1 MRARF
6 LLVCLA
12 FAASSIACTAITD
25 EEAADEE
32 TTSEDALASADAA
45 GVRVGSPEERIV
57 LNLVNDIS
65 IDAAGY
71 RTRAKLSK
79 TLSEALVKARA
90 GASASPIDDKFFYS
104 VDEMKPIK
112 GVSKAQFTLLKNYGT
127 AQGYDYAPPG
137 LILMEIPDN
146 LGRPPTSN
154 DVQIARGY
162 DGRLRAPALA
172 MIRANI
178 QNPVHVQ
185 NERFVSDSIA
195 ASYKAFNVGLSNLFI
210 PGSPPR
216 RFMDSLAPDSVEFLC
231 TISTLNPTIV
241 RYEKDG
247 RVGYLQR
254 APSGGGYVRADAS
267 LIKDDGE
274 IRYPVLLRAK
284 VRFDKPGVQLEYPK
298 WSATVLS
305 APTSTVTEG

>member
-1 MRARF
+1 
-6 LLVCLA
+6 
-12 FAASSIACTAITD
+12 
-25 EEAADEE
+25 
-32 TTSEDALASADAA
+32 
-45 GVRVGSPEERIV
+45 VGSPEERIV
-57 LNLVNDIS
+57 LNLVNDVS
-65 IDAAGY
+65 MDAARY
-71 RTRAKLSK
+71 RASVKLSK
-79 TLSEALVKARA
+79 TFAEALVKARA
-90 GASASPIDDKFFYS
+90 GATASPIDDKFFYS

-137 LILMEIPDN
+137 LVLMEIPDN

-154 DVQIARGY
+154 DVQVARGY

-178 QNPVHVQ
+178 QNAVHPQ
-185 NERFVSDSIA
+185 NERFATDSIA
-195 ASYKAFNVGLSNLFI
+195 ATYKAFHIGLSNLFI
-210 PGSPPR
+210 VGSPPR
-216 RFMDSLAPDSVEFLC
+216 NFMDSLAPDSIEFLG

-267 LIKDDGE
+267 LINQNGE
-274 IRYPVLLRAK
+274 LRYPVLIRAK
-284 VRFDKPGVQLEYPK
+284 VRFDKPGVQMEYPK
-298 WSATVLS
+298 WSATVLT
-305 APTSTVTEG
+305 APTGSVTEG